1 MKICPKCGASN
12 ADSANFCGSCAV
24 PLQQTASRTCPA
36 GKHTMDPGWTECPYC
51 KQDNAPASTPPP
63 SARRSTIVEGEPL
76 PSRSGSPRL
85 TEREDLPSTPRPP
98 RVVPSVA
105 GVPSTAPPTRAR
117 AHTEFR
123 SPSTD
128 SASNPGSSGSP
139 AVAKDRKIVGVL
151 VTYSWAPE
159 GRIFPVREGRNF
171 IGRESDCDIC
181 IPEDST
187 MSGRNSHV
195 TFRQNFVV
203 GDMVSMTGT
212 DVDGLPVEEQFRSLP
227 NYATVRAGSTYFTFI
242 AIAPTKSP
250 DAAETAG
257 AGSKTT

>member
-1 MKICPKCGASN
+1 M
-12 ADSANFCGSCAV
+12 
-24 PLQQTASRTCPA
+24 
-36 GKHTMDPGWTECPYC
+36 
-51 KQDNAPASTPPP
+51 
-63 SARRSTIVEGEPL
+63 
-76 PSRSGSPRL
+76 
-85 TEREDLPSTPRPP
+85 
-98 RVVPSVA
+98 
-105 GVPSTAPPTRAR
+105 
-117 AHTEFR
+117 
-123 SPSTD
+123 
-128 SASNPGSSGSP
+128 
-139 AVAKDRKIVGVL
+139 AKDRKIVGVL